1 MLLHALANAN
11 TITTRANTEG
21 IFDLQSQ
28 YRGER
33 SGGWGFYLLC
43 YGHRQGGLSRDGGG
57 LSRSYR
63 QQSMAASAT
72 KVKRRR
78 RRGGPGSRRR
88 RRRGGAEGRR
98 WRQKTTAVVD
108 GVLATKHNGRGAP
121 LAERTPAEGWRTGAA
136 PAERCA
142 RWIWGKGKTRSVEE
156 RIGGSSTRAWAHEWL
171 GLFGW
176 PNLASASSTLY
187 NVAVN

>member
-1 MLLHALANAN
+1 MAPTEVYIDGALGAAA
-11 TITTRANTEG
+11 TRRLPL
-21 IFDLQSQ
+21 IK
-28 YRGER
+28 
-33 SGGWGFYLLC
+33 SGCFKRTRWDVEKQGC
-43 YGHRQGGLSRDGGG
+43 VEGGLSRDGGG

-156 RIGGSSTRAWAHEWL
+156 RIGYVTGPESDVPA
-171 GLFGW
+171 LF
-176 PNLASASSTLY
+176 
-187 NVAVN
+187 

>member
-1 MLLHALANAN
+1 
-11 TITTRANTEG
+11 
-21 IFDLQSQ
+21 
-28 YRGER
+28 
-33 SGGWGFYLLC
+33 
-43 YGHRQGGLSRDGGG
+43 
-57 LSRSYR
+57 
-63 QQSMAASAT
+63 MAASAT

-176 PNLASASSTLY
+176 PNLASASSTLSSRMAWLGQF
-187 NVAVN
+187 VGGQILIKIVKI